1 MCQTLNPFSWG
12 WRTTDVCSATRCSSV
27 VCRTRCCS
35 PLYLAYFDEIY
46 LLLRNELSAHFL
58 YVSWKRFRK
67 YNAYATGITQSV
79 QDCLSND
86 TAYAMLANSEFVV
99 LLRQTKDI
107 DSVAELYG
115 LSEPQKNYLL
125 LARPGQG
132 ILKLGNSLIPFEN
145 EYPKNKTYQ
154 LLTTKPGEM
163 EQ

>member
-1 MCQTLNPFSWG
+1 MQH
-12 WRTTDVCSATRCSSV
+12 
-27 VCRTRCCS
+27 
-35 PLYLAYFDEIY
+35 PLGYRKLQ
-46 LLLRNELSAHFL
+46 LLF
-58 YVSWKRFRK
+58 
-67 YNAYATGITQSV
+67 
-79 QDCLSND
+79 
-86 TAYAMLANSEFVV
+86 YAMLANSEFVV

>member
-1 MCQTLNPFSWG
+1 MQQKQKPARRREDCF
-12 WRTTDVCSATRCSSV
+12 
-27 VCRTRCCS
+27 
-35 PLYLAYFDEIY
+35 
-46 LLLRNELSAHFL
+46 
-58 YVSWKRFRK
+58 
-67 YNAYATGITQSV
+67 
-79 QDCLSND
+79 DCLYWLGGYGCALGDAPCPYAESAIEAAPNAPPGRCED
-86 TAYAMLANSEFVV
+86 CPYAMLANSEFVV